1 MRKYLADHPRHSGA
15 YLPEEVAAL
24 AAICDQV
31 TAELNITERVDI
43 DLVAARILALY
54 EGGVRDP
61 EEIVKVVV
69 ASALADRRRAI

>member
-31 TAELNITERVDI
+31 TAELNITDRVDI

-61 EEIVKVVV
+61 KEIIRLVV
-69 ASALADRRRAI
+69 ASALAYRRRSG